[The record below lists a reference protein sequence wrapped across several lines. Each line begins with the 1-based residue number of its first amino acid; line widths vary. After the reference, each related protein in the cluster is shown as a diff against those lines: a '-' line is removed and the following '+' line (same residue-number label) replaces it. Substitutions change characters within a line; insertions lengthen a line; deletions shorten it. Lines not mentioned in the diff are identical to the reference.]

1 MRLAIVSF
9 SLALLFITPAQAA
22 DLGGR
27 FKLDAIGYDAG
38 PDTPEA
44 GLDFERSNELAAQLR
59 LEWRHNVS
67 PWDIDVAWQFDSRH
81 GSAVEKDYAMAASY
95 PFLSYSADDNGYWDM
110 TDDLVDGGATYTTQ
124 RLDRLNVSYTAT
136 AFVIRLGRQA
146 LTWGSGLVFH
156 PLDLVNPF
164 QPVATDTAYKRGTDM
179 AYGQWLMDDGSD
191 IQFVVVPHKTR
202 NSIDPNAGKAT
213 QAVFA
218 NLVGDVLQWTV
229 LLAKD
234 RSDTVMGIGASGSLA
249 GAAWNM
255 EAVPT
260 RLDGGG
266 TRTSA
271 LLNITQADTFLNRNI
286 TMFAELYRNGFG
298 EKSSD
303 YTLVQLNSDLVT
315 RLERGQQFV
324 TGRDYVS
331 LGATYEWTA
340 LLQVMPTYIVNL
352 QDHSSLL
359 DVQLSYSLSN
369 DVLLKGGIRLAF
381 GDQGSEF
388 GGLELAPL
396 SNVYLAK
403 ADQAFARLEMYF

>member
-1 MRLAIVSF
+1 
-9 SLALLFITPAQAA
+9 
-22 DLGGR
+22 
-27 FKLDAIGYDAG
+27 
-38 PDTPEA
+38 
-44 GLDFERSNELAAQLR
+44 
-59 LEWRHNVS
+59 
-67 PWDIDVAWQFDSRH
+67 
-81 GSAVEKDYAMAASY
+81 
-95 PFLSYSADDNGYWDM
+95 
-110 TDDLVDGGATYTTQ
+110 
-124 RLDRLNVSYTAT
+124 
-136 AFVIRLGRQA
+136 
-146 LTWGSGLVFH
+146 
-156 PLDLVNPF
+156 
-164 QPVATDTAYKRGTDM
+164 M